1 MTTLISIISPVTLSL
16 FYLMSIDSA
25 LGFNNQLITILAS
38 HGETCTQLVEEII
51 SAIGLRTTPKV
62 NKVISV
68 RLTPIFWLIERK
80 MQSLSFD
87 AFEWWLSYFVDLF
100 EAYEQVK
107 STTLSQPLISV
118 VMRAVMRM
126 YFVDTFTETEEI
138 VVPDSELD
146 NIDFILNM
154 INRHKVTRQLDENI
168 INV

>member
-1 MTTLISIISPVTLSL
+1 
-16 FYLMSIDSA
+16 MSDDSS
-25 LGFNNQLITILAS
+25 LGFNNQLVTILAS

-68 RLTPIFWLIERK
+68 RLTPILWLIEHK

-87 AFEWWLSYFVDLF
+87 GFEWWLSYFVDLF

-107 STTLSQPLISV
+107 STTLGQQTLISV
-118 VMRAVMRM
+118 VMHAVMRM
-126 YFVDTFTETEEI
+126 YFVDTMTETEEI

-146 NIDFILNM
+146 NIDFVLNM
-154 INRHKVTRQLDENI
+154 INRHKVTHQLDENI
-168 INV
+168 ING